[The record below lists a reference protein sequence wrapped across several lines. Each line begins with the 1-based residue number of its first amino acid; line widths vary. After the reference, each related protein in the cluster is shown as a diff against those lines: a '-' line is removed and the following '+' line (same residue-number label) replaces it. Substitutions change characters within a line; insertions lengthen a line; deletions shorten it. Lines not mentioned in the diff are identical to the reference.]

1 MKLKLTALLTAAF
14 LTSSA
19 YAANF
24 DLKLGAGY
32 AMDQE
37 KTGVDASLGYYLTP
51 DPYFNFG
58 PEISAYW
65 LNYDV
70 ESAGATAGTVNVTK
84 NSFWSFPALLNAKIK
99 IPMGGGDFSRPM
111 FEPYVKVGAGW
122 GFSSWNINSG
132 TDVQGS
138 MNGLVYQ
145 VAAGSTFRI
154 GSGGDFGETSAV
166 KIIAEVAYRYFEPDL
181 TINNTTTRT
190 KLTGITVHTGLQ
202 FDM

>member
-19 YAANF
+19 FAANF

-32 AMDQE
+32 ALDQK
-37 KTGVDASLGYYLTP
+37 KTGVDASLGYYFTP

-58 PEISAYW
+58 PEVSAFW
-65 LNYDV
+65 LNYD
-70 ESAGATAGTVNVTK
+70 EETSAGAGTVTVNK
-84 NSFWSFPALLNAKIK
+84 NSFWSFPALFNAKIK
-99 IPMGGGDFSRPM
+99 IPMGGDDFSKPM

-122 GFSSWNINSG
+122 GFSSWNISG
-132 TDVQGS
+132 NTDVSGS

-154 GSGGDFGETSAV
+154 GSGGDFGSTSAV
-166 KIIAEVAYRYFEPDL
+166 KIIAEVAYRFFEPDL
-181 TINNTTTRT
+181 SYAGLTTRT
-190 KLTGITVHTGLQ
+190 KLSGLTFHTGLQ